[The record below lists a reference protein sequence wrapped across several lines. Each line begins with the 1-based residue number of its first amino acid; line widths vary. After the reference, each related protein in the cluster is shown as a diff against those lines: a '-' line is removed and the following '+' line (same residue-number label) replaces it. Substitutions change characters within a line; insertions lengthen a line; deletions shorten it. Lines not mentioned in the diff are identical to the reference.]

1 MLLAVSI
8 FTAACL
14 AQAPATTMLG
24 NGVRLRFVT
33 DSGNGAPGPL
43 KTELRP
49 ASYNSVYRIFRDE
62 TGLAVYAYELRVEL
76 TPEGDHFRLT
86 AEPAGT
92 EFAAKVPYADGGKP
106 TPTLPRP
113 IVSTPLDS
121 GGRFTIGI
129 PTNPGLWEHR
139 TDTVEIQPDTRVI
152 PRTDRKAPQPK
163 LRFTG
168 LQVFIDGKLVSP
180 AGPGTM
186 VAGRYTM
193 FYLPRHGG
201 YFFSTEP
208 IDTGL
213 IMRPAT
219 VDRTQLR
226 FMLGDQAYLL
236 NSEAPILPESER
248 GPVWVYYDRNYR
260 PAGNRTTENR
270 NGRAGEQFFTAASDS
285 LRSWVP

>member
-8 FTAACL
+8 FTNTCL
-14 AQAPATTMLG
+14 AQAPATATLG
-24 NGVRLRFVT
+24 NGLRLRFVT
-33 DSGNGAPGPL
+33 DSGNGTPGPL
-43 KTELRP
+43 KTELRL
-49 ASYNSVYRIFRDE
+49 ASYNSVYRIFRDD

-76 TPEGDHFRLT
+76 TPDGDHFRLS

-113 IVSTPLDS
+113 IVSTPLDP
-121 GGRFTIGI
+121 GGKFTVDI

-139 TDTVEIQPDTRVI
+139 TDTVEIQPGASVI
-152 PRTDRKAPQPK
+152 PRTDRKAPPAK

-168 LQVFIDGKLVSP
+168 LQVFINGKLVSP

-186 VAGRYTM
+186 VAGKYTM
-193 FYLPRHGG
+193 FYLPRYGG

-208 IDTGL
+208 VITNL
-213 IMRPAT
+213 LMRPAT

-226 FMLGDQAYLL
+226 FTIDDQTYLL
-236 NSEAPILPESER
+236 NSEAPILLASEG

-260 PAGNRTTENR
+260 PARRRPSENP
-270 NGRAGEQFFTAASDS
+270 NGRVSDQFFTAASES
-285 LRSWVP
+285 LNNWVP